1 MFGHER
7 KFRAEHHACGSFCI
21 NQGSIRDINAQ
32 ADIQAA
38 LRISV
43 HQQCMKIYVAC
54 IVDLR

>member
-1 MFGHER
+1 LFGHER
-7 KFRAEHHACGSFCI
+7 KFRAQHHACGSFCI
-21 NQGSIRDINAQ
+21 NQGSIRGINAQ
-32 ADIQAA
+32 ADIHA